1 MKLEISNLSFQYG
14 EKKIFEDVSFELEGG
29 KILAL
34 LGPNGTGKTTLL
46 KSLSGILKPCGGE
59 SRLDGDNLLKMDIR
73 KKARRVAYVPQ
84 NTNSTFPIRVVDA
97 VMMGRKPYHRFGQT
111 SEDEKK
117 AFEVIEKMELTP
129 FAFKNIGELSGGER
143 QRVFIARALC
153 QEPSLLLLDE
163 PTSSMDLKNQ
173 LRTMA
178 LVKKLVDEQQLSV
191 IVSIHD
197 INLSAMYCDRF
208 LMLYKGGVYACGNS
222 EAVLTKEHIE
232 QVYGVKTDIKMIDGS
247 RHMVLKKEIII

>member
-14 EKKIFEDVSFELEGG
+14 KRKIFENVSFELEGG
-29 KILAL
+29 KMLAL

-59 SRLDGDNLLKMDIR
+59 SRLDGENLLKMDIK

-84 NTNSTFPIRVVDA
+84 NTNSTFPIRVADA
-97 VMMGRKPYHRFGQT
+97 VMMGRKPFQRFGQT

-117 AFEVIEKMELTP
+117 AFEILEKMELTP

-173 LRTMA
+173 LRTMS
-178 LVKKLVDEQQLSV
+178 LVRKLVDEQQLSV

-197 INLSAMYCDRF
+197 INLSAMYCDSF
-208 LMLYKGGVYACGNS
+208 LMLYEGGIYACGSS
-222 EAVLTKEHIE
+222 ETVLTKEHIE
-232 QVYGVKTDIKMIDGS
+232 QVYGVKTDVKVIDGN
-247 RHMVLKKEIII
+247 RHMVLKKK